1 MGPLASHL
9 AVLQSERLEAGAGG
23 LVSSRSSLQCC
34 PPCYPTRVLHWE
46 AARTPGQRAPAQP
59 GEEASALDG
68 AQDPLASPPLPANPG
83 RRVFPAI
90 TWPTPCWPGLGC
102 WDPSVIL
109 GEQNGDENQL
119 SAPQK
124 EAHLTGAQIVCPWGV
139 LGCQLDTEGWPG
151 PCSLYL
157 GGGCR
162 PGRRA
167 LSLSLTE
174 FTRPSRWAA
183 LHSPRRTGLSSEE
196 GR

>member
-1 MGPLASHL
+1 MERRIPSP
-9 AVLQSERLEAGAGG
+9 VLLSRQILGG
-23 LVSSRSSLQCC
+23 GSSQSSRGQ
-34 PPCYPTRVLHWE
+34 PPAGLAW
-46 AARTPGQRAPAQP
+46 AAGTPL
-59 GEEASALDG
+59 S
-68 AQDPLASPPLPANPG
+68 
-83 RRVFPAI
+83 F
-90 TWPTPCWPGLGC
+90 
-102 WDPSVIL
+102 L

>member
-1 MGPLASHL
+1 MLPSLLPHACASLGGSSHPWT
-9 AVLQSERLEAGAGG
+9 ASTRPAWGGGIRTGWSAGSPRQSSSPGKSWEEG
-23 LVSSRSSLQCC
+23 LPSHHV
-34 PPCYPTRVLHWE
+34 
-46 AARTPGQRAPAQP
+46 
-59 GEEASALDG
+59 
-68 AQDPLASPPLPANPG
+68 AN
-83 RRVFPAI
+83 
-90 TWPTPCWPGLGC
+90 PCWPGLGC